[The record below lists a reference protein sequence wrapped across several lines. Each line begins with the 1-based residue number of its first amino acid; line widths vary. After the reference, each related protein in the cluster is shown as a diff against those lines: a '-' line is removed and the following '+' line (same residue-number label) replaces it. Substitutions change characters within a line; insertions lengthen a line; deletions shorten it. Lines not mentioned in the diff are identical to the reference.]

1 MKDTNKYKYELVV
14 VFDPK
19 AETKAKEKCLKEIEE
34 NIQEA
39 KFNVDSRENFGIK
52 DLAYK
57 IKKLDK
63 GDFWV
68 FEISGKE
75 AIKIKNLVLFLN
87 RDKQIIRYLMLKI

>member
-1 MKDTNKYKYELVV
+1 MDN
-14 VFDPK
+14 
-19 AETKAKEKCLKEIEE
+19 
-34 NIQEA
+34 
-39 KFNVDSRENFGIK
+39 RENFGIK

-75 AIKIKNLVLFLN
+75 AIKTKNLVLFLN